1 MDPAQMLVLI
11 AVTIATVKLLTGPIG
26 VAIGDRIRG
35 AARAGRNQELA
46 AEVDR
51 LQARL
56 SEVEERLDFAERLL
70 ARAGEADQIHGSAIR

>member
-1 MDPAQMLVLI
+1 VNPSEMFVLI
-11 AVTIATVKLLTGPIG
+11 AATIATVKLLTGPIG
-26 VAIGDRIRG
+26 IAIGDRIRG
-35 AARAGRNQELA
+35 GPRGGRRDVPT

-70 ARAGEADQIHGSAIR
+70 ARRSEADQIQWSANR